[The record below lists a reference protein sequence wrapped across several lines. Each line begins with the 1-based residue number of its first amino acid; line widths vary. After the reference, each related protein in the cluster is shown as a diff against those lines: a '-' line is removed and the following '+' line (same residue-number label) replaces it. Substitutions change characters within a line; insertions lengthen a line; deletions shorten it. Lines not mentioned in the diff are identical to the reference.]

1 MGELTRRQRLLPC
14 ENATLWHK
22 NSANFQPGSVGIMA
36 SYYQVQGWLNF
47 ILSSSCVN
55 YGTEIS
61 TYRTSSAHE
70 ISPFVTKVTVSY
82 KKWPET
88 RVSFMCEV
96 TSKYIN
102 RLLSSYCTDFPFS
115 VLWLYPFLSHEASS
129 GKKMYP
135 LIKLANLILII
146 GTLLHKKILLYWK
159 SFAIRDT

>member
-47 ILSSSCVN
+47 ILSSNCVN

-96 TSKYIN
+96 TSKLPVQI
-102 RLLSSYCTDFPFS
+102 SPF
-115 VLWLYPFLSHEASS
+115 LYYDYPFVEGLTVINDPKCNKVLNVITFSPKS
-129 GKKMYP
+129 
-135 LIKLANLILII
+135 N
-146 GTLLHKKILLYWK
+146 KILSCKLQ
-159 SFAIRDT
+159 

>member
-36 SYYQVQGWLNF
+36 SYYQFQGWLNF
-47 ILSSSCVN
+47 ILSSNCVN

-88 RVSFMCEV
+88 RVSFMGEV
-96 TSKYIN
+96 TSKLPVQI
-102 RLLSSYCTDFPFS
+102 S
-115 VLWLYPFLSHEASS
+115 PFLYYDYPLLHEAPS

-135 LIKLANLILII
+135 LLKLANLILII
-146 GTLLHKKILLYWK
+146 GRLLHKKILL
-159 SFAIRDT
+159 